1 MNIFD
6 WDEILESG
14 DPEIDAQHRDLFQ
27 EANRLHESIMAG
39 KGPEVIASI
48 GSSIY
53 KGAIHHFGVEERLM
67 RSLGYP
73 GIEEHIEDHRK
84 FSDLLEG
91 VAASGQQLTPLQII
105 QVFNSMIRGHILE
118 VDLPMIRWVRMRR
131 SPAFLGETV
140 ASALNPDF

>member
-1 MNIFD
+1 MNIFH

-39 KGPEVIASI
+39 KGPEVITSI
-48 GSSIY
+48 GCSIHRD
-53 KGAIHHFGVEERLM
+53 AVHHFGVEERLM
-67 RSLGYP
+67 RSLQYP
-73 GIEEHIEDHRK
+73 GLEDHIEDHRK

-91 VAASGQQLTPLQII
+91 MVASGQKMTPLQII
-105 QVFNSMIRGHILE
+105 QVFNSLIRDHILE

-131 SPAFLGETV
+131 SPTFLGETV